1 MQALWKFVDIEQH
14 GTQHIE
20 KLTMVIG
27 RTFFYH
33 EPHGL
38 QHGGQARVLVTN
50 GLKGAVAVHENSPE
64 GECLHFARLSH
75 ATS

>member
-1 MQALWKFVDIEQH
+1 
-14 GTQHIE
+14 
-20 KLTMVIG
+20 MVIG

-33 EPHGL
+33 QPHGL

-75 ATS
+75 AAS